1 MEMHFAP
8 AAEPGKDNGGLI
20 VNIYMN
26 IQITNMLTSL
36 RIFDDAIKLAARKD
50 DGEINKEEQR
60 QLQQIAKAT
69 AQYRAEL
76 ERIKKGG

>member
-1 MEMHFAP
+1 MHFAP
-8 AAEPGKDNGGLI
+8 VVERGKDDGGLTM
-20 VNIYMN
+20 NMYMS

-36 RIFDDAIKLAARKD
+36 RLFDDAIKLAARKD
-50 DGEINKEEQR
+50 DGEISKEEQR

-76 ERIKKGG
+76 ERIKKGS